1 MSYARRDILKLALGA
16 LPIAHLLSGQSV
28 RSRTGQDTGSKVS
41 GVQIGIIA
49 PYAFHGIANTV
60 EDIHDNLLDLGISAV
75 EMKSEPVERFAGAP
89 RQDAERLGSWR
100 SSVSMDRFTEIR
112 EMYEEARIRI
122 YAFKMGLN
130 ESMPDEEY
138 DYCFRVAAALGADHV
153 TMELNERITA
163 RVGRFAAAH
172 EMQVAYHN
180 HTDVH
185 EHSWD
190 AALAQSDYNGINLDV
205 GHFTAGI
212 SKSPIP
218 FIKKHHARIRSM
230 HFKDRKYG
238 TNGSTN
244 MPWGEGDTPL
254 KEVLQLMKKEQYQF
268 PATIELEY
276 AVPEGSSV
284 KAELAKCLQF
294 CRDALA

>member
-1 MSYARRDILKLALGA
+1 M
-16 LPIAHLLSGQSV
+16 AHLLSVQTA
-28 RSRTGQDTGSKVS
+28 RARTGQDAGSRFS

-100 SSVSMDRFTEIR
+100 SSVAMDRFTEIR
-112 EMYEEARIRI
+112 QMYDDAGIRI
-122 YAFKMGLN
+122 YAFKLGLN
-130 ESMPDEEY
+130 PSMPDEEY
-138 DYCFRVAAALGADHV
+138 DYCFRVAKILGADHV
-153 TMELNERITA
+153 TMELNDRITA
-163 RVGRFAAAH
+163 RVGRFAAKH
-172 EMQVAYHN
+172 EIQVAYHN
-180 HTDVH
+180 HTEVD

-190 AALAQSDYNGINLDV
+190 AALEQSDYNGINLDV

-218 FIKKHHARIRSM
+218 FIQKHHARIRSM

-254 KEVLQLMKKEQYQF
+254 REVLQLMKKEQYPF

-284 KAELAKCLQF
+284 KTELAKCLQF
-294 CRDALA
+294 CKDALA